1 MTGTAAAA
9 AAAPRCGL
17 IINLELNSLPAPP
30 RPANMYYIIQSP
42 RFEVLIY
49 KSKKYYSGV
58 PSDLLGAGGQVEPR
72 VGLGCVLVAAGL
84 ARPRPQAQP
93 LALHPQPELGALAAR
108 RLRAAPA
115 TLLAQTLFSRYS
127 ERKLIVIMWYVVCLL
142 VSDLEDVR

>member
-1 MTGTAAAA
+1 
-9 AAAPRCGL
+9 
-17 IINLELNSLPAPP
+17 
-30 RPANMYYIIQSP
+30 MYYIIQSP

-49 KSKKYYSGV
+49 KSKKYYYTGV
-58 PSDLLGAGGQVEPR
+58 SSDLLGAGGQVEPR

>member
-1 MTGTAAAA
+1 MTGTAAA

-49 KSKKYYSGV
+49 KNKKYYSGV